1 MAKAGKSSELTARS
15 GPPLDTSYRV
25 IGADGIERS
34 MSNLSDWIVAIRS
47 GAVGCGCLFLDI
59 ETQRWRP
66 VSDLDIFAEAKQ
78 AVVKKASE
86 AGSRSESSK
95 VESDSSAIQ
104 GSGSGSEGL
113 ETRARSSTLLWALL
127 AAAVLIALAAWTAG
141 SALLVAIHN
150 FIRQAPEPV
159 RIGGAAV
166 LFVILAEE
174 FYWFS
179 LKMVGV
185 GSTKLIRRI
194 ALQALSLLTSC
205 VLLYAAFAFSST
217 ESFQPNVRFFVKNV
231 AIIGG
236 VYATSLFL
244 WSILLLPGT
253 DVTTA
258 RKALASIVVSV
269 MLAGTFYMA
278 VAPAVQHEA
287 QTDKTFR
294 MQDRR

>member
-78 AVVKKASE
+78 AVAKKAGE

-127 AAAVLIALAAWTAG
+127 AAVVLIALAAWTAG
-141 SALLVAIHN
+141 SAPLVAI
-150 FIRQAPEPV
+150 FRQAPEPV

-185 GSTKLIRRI
+185 GSTNLIRRI

-205 VLLYAAFAFSST
+205 VLLYAAFAFFST
-217 ESFQPNVRFFVKNV
+217 ESLQPNVRFFVKNV

-278 VAPAVQHEA
+278 VALAVQHEA